1 MKILIVLCAFVLIDW
16 SLVIWV
22 DTILFIETVPLDYI
36 YNDVR
41 WILLYRCIPKEI
53 FNEIFKESCNLE
65 KKYSNEFQKFL
76 LSLQAILKRSWNES
90 AHRLWKIVSILLE
103 MIFSLNITKQ
113 RKRSRKFSKFFSH
126 AQISPIS
133 IVDFFPQKRKGGTVS
148 RIDNRPFRTSVTRV
162 PFGHPRRWLAFYDS
176 LRFPSRLSACK
187 RHRSDWFTSHE
198 ILFLQ

>member
-1 MKILIVLCAFVLIDW
+1 MCVEYYYIDAFLKRF
-16 SLVIWV
+16 STKFSKNLVIW
-22 DTILFIETVPLDYI
+22 
-36 YNDVR
+36 
-41 WILLYRCIPKEI
+41 
-53 FNEIFKESCNLE
+53 

-103 MIFSLNITKQ
+103 MIFSSNITKQ

-162 PFGHPRRWLAFYDS
+162 PFGYPRRWLAFYDS

-198 ILFLQ
+198 ILSLQ

>member
-1 MKILIVLCAFVLIDW
+1 MCVEYYYIDAFLKRF
-16 SLVIWV
+16 STKFSKNLVIWKKNIR
-22 DTILFIETVPLDYI
+22 TNFKNFFCLF
-36 YNDVR
+36 
-41 WILLYRCIPKEI
+41 K
-53 FNEIFKESCNLE
+53 
-65 KKYSNEFQKFL
+65 Q
-76 LSLQAILKRSWNES
+76 SWNDLGTNPHIVYGKS
-90 AHRLWKIVSILLE
+90 FRFSWKWFFPRISQSKE
-103 MIFSLNITKQ
+103 
-113 RKRSRKFSKFFSH
+113 KRSRKFSKFFSH

-198 ILFLQ
+198 ILSLQ